1 MVLSAHLASG
11 QMLSVL
17 LLIVLIAAVVLL
29 GLALLLRLRAG
40 RRTAPALWV
49 LWGVL
54 LCLLALLLIASAL
67 AGRGPLREPIPS
79 PYP

>member
-1 MVLSAHLASG
+1 MILFASLASG
-11 QMLSVL
+11 QTLSVL

-29 GLALLLRLRAG
+29 GLALFLRLRTG

-49 LWGVL
+49 LWGIL
-54 LCLLALLLIASAL
+54 LCLLALLLVASAL
-67 AGRGPLREPIPS
+67 AGRGPLREPVPS